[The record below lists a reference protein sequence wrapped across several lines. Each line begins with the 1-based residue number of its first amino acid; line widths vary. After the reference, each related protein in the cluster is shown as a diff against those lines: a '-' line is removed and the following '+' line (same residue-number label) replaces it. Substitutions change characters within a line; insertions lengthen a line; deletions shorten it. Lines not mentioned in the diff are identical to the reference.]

1 MGTFFISP
9 ETGQLKLIESLDREK
24 KDLYRLT
31 LVATDNGAHRL
42 SSEAEVMVNYI
53 VFRAQKLAFMIVIR
67 RCNSYQ
73 FLAKKYKALPSR
85 EIVKCPSTQP
95 NLH

>member
-9 ETGQLKLIESLDREK
+9 ETGQLKLLQSLDREK

-42 SSEAEVMVNYI
+42 SSEAEVMVTYI
-53 VFRAQKLAFMIVIR
+53 ASYPYKHVIIMIF
-67 RCNSYQ
+67 S
-73 FLAKKYKALPSR
+73 
-85 EIVKCPSTQP
+85 E
-95 NLH
+95 NLNLTGLDFQVNAGFQRQNMLFS